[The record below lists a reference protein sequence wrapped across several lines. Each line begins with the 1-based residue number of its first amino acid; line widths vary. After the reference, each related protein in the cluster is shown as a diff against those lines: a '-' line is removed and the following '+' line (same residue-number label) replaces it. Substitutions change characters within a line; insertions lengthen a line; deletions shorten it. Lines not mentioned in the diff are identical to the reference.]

1 MKLVGFLNTGNTCYI
16 NSVLECFIN
25 DTLFRNNLIRY
36 LTGVTNNSK
45 IKEEYSELKKV
56 VELVN
61 LKDDGEYSFMKYNL
75 NRFNELLFS
84 NSYFRR
90 FEQYDA
96 HEFLLKFMD
105 MFENECKDIYVGQ
118 TRLTIKC
125 TKCES
130 IKNVFEDF
138 TTLNLTVNDSS
149 EKVLDIHE
157 LFANYLKKELINNSD
172 NLYYCEKCKMNTPSE
187 QKTVLYKLP
196 KRLIIVFKRYSDSG
210 VKINKKIKYP
220 IDSMLIKETNS
231 GIIFNYS
238 LTNLI
243 YHFGNL
249 NNGHYLNSSK
259 INDKWYLIDDNNI
272 SINSEVILDN
282 INSYILFYSIN

>member
-25 DTLFRNNLIRY
+25 DILFRNKLIKSTE
-36 LTGVTNNSK
+36 L
-45 IKEEYSELKKV
+45 KEEYSIVKKV
-56 VELVN
+56 VELIN

-75 NRFNELLFS
+75 NQFNELLF
-84 NSYFRR
+84 NKSYFRR

-125 TKCES
+125 TKCGNT
-130 IKNVFEDF
+130 KDVFEDF
-138 TTLNLTVNDSS
+138 TTLNLTVNETS
-149 EKVLDIHE
+149 ENVLE
-157 LFANYLKKELINNSD
+157 LIDLFNNYLKKEIINESN

-187 QKTVLYKLP
+187 QKTVLFKLP

-220 IDSMLIKETNS
+220 INSLLIKETQS
-231 GIIFNYS
+231 GKIFNYS

-249 NNGHYLNSSK
+249 NNGHYLNSSN
-259 INDKWYLIDDNNI
+259 INDRWYLIDDNHI
-272 SINSEVILDN
+272 SMNSEVILN
-282 INSYILFYSIN
+282 NVNSYILFYSLK

>member
-1 MKLVGFLNTGNTCYI
+1 
-16 NSVLECFIN
+16 
-25 DTLFRNNLIRY
+25 
-36 LTGVTNNSK
+36 
-45 IKEEYSELKKV
+45 
-56 VELVN
+56 
-61 LKDDGEYSFMKYNL
+61 MKYNL

-84 NSYFRR
+84 NSYFKR

-125 TKCES
+125 TKCGNT
-130 IKNVFEDF
+130 KDVFEDF
-138 TTLNLTVNDSS
+138 TTLNLTVNDLS

-157 LFANYLKKELINNSD
+157 LFANYLKKELINDSD
-172 NLYYCEKCKMNTPSE
+172 NLYYCDKCKTNTPSE
-187 QKTVLYKLP
+187 QKTVLFKLP
-196 KRLIIVFKRYSDSG
+196 KRLIVIFKRYSDSG
-210 VKINKKIKYP
+210 VKIDKKIKYP
-220 IDSMLIKETNS
+220 IDSMLVKETKS
-231 GIIFNYS
+231 GVIFNYS

-259 INDKWYLIDDNNI
+259 INDKWYLIDDNHI
-272 SINSEVILDN
+272 TTNSEVIIDN
-282 INSYILFYSIN
+282 VNSYILFYSIN

>member
-25 DTLFRNNLIRY
+25 DILFRNKLIKSTE
-36 LTGVTNNSK
+36 L
-45 IKEEYSELKKV
+45 KEEYSIVKKV
-56 VELVN
+56 VELIN

-75 NRFNELLFS
+75 NQFNELLF
-84 NSYFRR
+84 NKSYFRR

-125 TKCES
+125 TKCGNT
-130 IKNVFEDF
+130 KDVFEDF
-138 TTLNLTVNDSS
+138 TTLNLTVNETS
-149 EKVLDIHE
+149 ENVLE
-157 LFANYLKKELINNSD
+157 LIDLFNNYLKKEIINESN

-187 QKTVLYKLP
+187 QKTVLFKLP

-220 IDSMLIKETNS
+220 INSLLIKETQS
-231 GIIFNYS
+231 GKIFNYS

-259 INDKWYLIDDNNI
+259 INDRWYLIDDNHI
-272 SINSEVILDN
+272 SMNSEVILN
-282 INSYILFYSIN
+282 NVNSYILFYSLK